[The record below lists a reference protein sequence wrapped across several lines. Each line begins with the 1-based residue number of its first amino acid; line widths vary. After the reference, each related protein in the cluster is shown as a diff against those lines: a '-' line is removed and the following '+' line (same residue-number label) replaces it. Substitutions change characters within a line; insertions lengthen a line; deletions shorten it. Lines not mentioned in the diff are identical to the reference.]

1 MRGKYDS
8 VPAAFVFC
16 NFFVFL
22 YFLFHILCI
31 FYISHIIFPT
41 RSNYDSLHASARRH
55 ISFFLSEWRGCA
67 LITRQ
72 TFTLSNDDH
81 DHIDDHMLVIIF
93 GDHNIGDHMLV
104 IIILVIKYL
113 SAMELLSPD
122 NFSKKIII
130 WEFFPSGISQVSC
143 TLVYL
148 QVSSLTRVTSVQSEK
163 QESVSQ

>member
-41 RSNYDSLHASARRH
+41 SNYDSLHAAFVFCIFVYFLVCIFVFLIYICIIFPTRSNYDFLHASARRH
-55 ISFFLSEWRGCA
+55 INFFLFVWRGCA

-113 SAMELLSPD
+113 SAM
-122 NFSKKIII
+122 
-130 WEFFPSGISQVSC
+130 
-143 TLVYL
+143 
-148 QVSSLTRVTSVQSEK
+148 
-163 QESVSQ
+163 